1 MPLFLYAKTFEIP
14 SWFAHMMWCNWMML
28 PSWMWQ
34 ESPAFEPVLSYF
46 HTGGF
51 TGVCGTGPG
60 WINRPNIDPFC
71 QGNLNMFE
79 HLLSGA
85 LRNRGNFAPKNGPNK
100 SCHVCFTHKRT
111 TQDHPGPRSLV
122 HGILKLSLR
131 WASKNHVLS
140 NNLIVWKDHLIWE
153 LHLSFFW
160 DLKKMM
166 FLFKVQYS
174 YPISLTRVS
183 HKTTPDI

>member
-1 MPLFLYAKTFEIP
+1 MPRRLRSHHDLLIWCDVTGWCYLAGCDRRVQPLNRCWVISTQAVFL
-14 SWFAHMMWCNWMML
+14 W
-28 PSWMWQ
+28 
-34 ESPAFEPVLSYF
+34 
-46 HTGGF
+46 
-51 TGVCGTGPG
+51 VCGTGRCLKK
-60 WINRPNIDPFC
+60 RPNIDPFC

-153 LHLSFFW
+153 LHLSFFG
-160 DLKKMM
+160 
-166 FLFKVQYS
+166 
-174 YPISLTRVS
+174 T
-183 HKTTPDI
+183 